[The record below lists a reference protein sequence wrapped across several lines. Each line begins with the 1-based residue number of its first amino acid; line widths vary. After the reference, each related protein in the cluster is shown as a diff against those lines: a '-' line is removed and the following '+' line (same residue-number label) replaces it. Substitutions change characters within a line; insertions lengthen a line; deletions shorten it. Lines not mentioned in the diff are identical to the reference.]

1 MRKELNSITLAAF
14 LHDVGKLYQRCGDEK
29 LTQFNESYCP
39 EYKGHISHIHAGFT
53 AQFFDKKGVQA
64 IFESYE
70 ISKDANERIR
80 NIAAYHHKPSNFYEW
95 IVASADRLAS
105 GFEREKFTSYEN
117 LTAEE
122 EKQQFDYK
130 KARLISIFS
139 RIMSNPNLKY
149 YEIKKL
155 SPDIFP
161 IDLTQK
167 QKEEAE
173 REYQNL
179 RDDFENDLNKLNNE
193 GNFNNF
199 YNALLTL
206 FEKYFWCIP
215 SSSFN
220 TLADVSLFDHMKT
233 TASIATT
240 LFVYHKEKGDTST
253 EILENYSSDE
263 KKFVL
268 VQGDFSGIQDFIFS
282 KFGESNKY
290 MAKILRAKS
299 FYVSIFTEIAAYLI
313 INEFKT
319 NSSSI
324 ILNAGGK
331 FTLLLP
337 KINNHKEKINKIKEE
352 INDYFAKINYCQTLF
367 NIAFTELSGKDFTE
381 GRFGEKLKEL
391 SHKLAIDKLKPEI
404 KSPVF
409 KEYLSEVSKAEGV
422 CSIDGFRPKDNGD
435 DYSLLSKMF
444 MKIGAKLPKSNFIN
458 IYFSNNGEFQLF
470 ENKITFNLSLNPEKD
485 ADLIFKI
492 NPDENFTGYAEKMLA
507 YYVPT
512 FTKEDLKSAKYTEI
526 SEKVFDETDFKEG
539 GIKTF
544 FHIAADSKNII
555 IDKNEKEKFKG
566 KNFLGILKADIDNL
580 GNIFSKGFD
589 NVNIAKI
596 SSLSRM
602 LDYFFTAWL
611 PKTIKE
617 KYKSIYTV
625 FAGGDDLFLIGA
637 YNQIVDLSK
646 EISQHLKKYVAEN
659 PNIHISA
666 GIILKKP
673 QVPVYQMA
681 EEAENTLEISKQNKG
696 KNSVT
701 LFDVTVKWEEYFKLL
716 DYCKKIDEFF
726 EKGVSTGYI
735 YNILKYIEMA
745 QELKKG
751 KLYFG
756 KRRNALWIAHLNY
769 NTVRNYKDEK
779 LKVDLLNFFYSNIQ
793 DYGEKLIIPISLS
806 LYKRRN

>member
-1 MRKELNSITLAAF
+1 MKKELNSITLAAF

-29 LTQFNESYCP
+29 LTHFNESYCP

-53 AQFFDKKGVQA
+53 AQFFDNEQVENLFKP
-64 IFESYE
+64 FE
-70 ISKDANERIR
+70 ISKDDADKRIQNISAN
-80 NIAAYHHKPSNFYEW
+80 HHKPSNFYEW

-105 GFEREKFTSYEN
+105 GFEREKFTNYEN

-149 YEIKKL
+149 YKIKKL

-193 GNFNNF
+193 GNFKNF

-233 TASIATT
+233 TASIATA
-240 LFVYHKEKGDTST
+240 LFVYHKEKGNTSP

-263 KKFVL
+263 NKFVL

-337 KINNHKEKINKIKEE
+337 RINNYKGKINKIKKE

-367 NIAFTELSGKDFTE
+367 NIAFTELSGKDFTK

-409 KEYLSEVSKAEGV
+409 KEYLSEVSKAGGV
-422 CSIDGFRPKDNGD
+422 CTIDGFRPKEKCE
-435 DYSLLSKMF
+435 DYSSLSKMF
-444 MKIGAKLPKSNFIN
+444 MKIGLKLPKSNFIN

-470 ENKITFNLSLNPEKD
+470 EDKITFNLSLNPEKD

-507 YYVPT
+507 YYVPI
-512 FTKEDLKSAKYTEI
+512 FTKEEVNSKK
-526 SEKVFDETDFKEG
+526 FDEINEKEDFVEG

-544 FHIAADSKNII
+544 YHIAADSKNII
-555 IDKNEKEKFKG
+555 LGEKGKEKFKG
-566 KNFLGILKADIDNL
+566 KSFLGILKADIDNL

-681 EEAENTLEISKQNKG
+681 EEAENALEMSKQNKG

-701 LFDVTVKWEEYFKLL
+701 LFDVTVKWDEYLNLL

-735 YNILKYIEMA
+735 YNILKYIEMS
-745 QELKKG
+745 EKLKDNNLSFKD
-751 KLYFG
+751 
-756 KRRNALWIAHLNY
+756 RRNALWIAHLNY